1 MLRTIDM
8 IITVIKN
15 TIESDPC
22 LKIKFNHPNRK
33 YHLDELLPYILQVLD
48 QGISYRNIK
57 TKTNICWNTIY
68 KYYRL
73 LVKYNIIEKT
83 YEKLIDKYL
92 HQLEQIPNNFY
103 NDSSLVCNKLGEDKA
118 DYNPYSPKH
127 KLSKFSIINDDFL
140 IPISLD
146 VDYGSVHDT
155 VMLNKQLE
163 KLKENHPILFKNNIN
178 LIVDAGYDSKKLKEQ
193 VKNLNLGRVV
203 CYKNRRNGKK
213 KEITEN
219 YNLYDYLLLKSRM
232 KSEHMMCSFKQFK
245 RIDKRYDRYINNY
258 INFMYLGA
266 IKIIMK
272 KIGLYLINN

>member
-1 MLRTIDM
+1 MLRTIDN

-15 TIESDPC
+15 TIESNPC

-48 QGISYRNIK
+48 QGIAYRNIK

-73 LVKYNIIEKT
+73 LVKYNIIERT

-140 IPISLD
+140 IPISIS
-146 VDYGSVHDT
+146 VDSGSVHDI
-155 VMLNKQLE
+155 VMLNEQLE
-163 KLKENHPILFKNNIN
+163 KLKEIHPILFKNKVN
-178 LIVDAGYDSKKLKEQ
+178 LILDAGYDSKKLKEQ

-203 CYKNRRNGKK
+203 CYRNRRNGKK
-213 KEITEN
+213 KEITED
-219 YNLYDYLLLKSRM
+219 YTLYDYLLLKSRM
-232 KSEHMMCSFKQFK
+232 KSEHTMCSFKQFK
-245 RIDKRYDRYINNY
+245 RIDRRYDRYIINY
-258 INFMYLGA
+258 LNFMYLGA

-272 KIGLYLINN
+272 KIGLFII

>member
-1 MLRTIDM
+1 MSRTIDM

-15 TIESDPC
+15 TIESNPY

-48 QGISYRNIK
+48 QGVSYRNIK

-73 LVKYNIIEKT
+73 LIKYNIIEQT

-92 HQLEQIPNNFY
+92 HQLEKIPNNFY

-140 IPISLD
+140 IPISIGID
-146 VDYGSVHDT
+146 SGSVHDT
-155 VMLNKQLE
+155 VILTNQLE
-163 KLKENHPILFKNNIN
+163 KLKENYPILFKNEINII
-178 LIVDAGYDSKKLKEQ
+178 LDAGYDSKKLKEQ

-213 KEITEN
+213 KEITED
-219 YNLYDYLLLKSRM
+219 YTLYDYLLLKSRM
-232 KSEHMMCSFKQFK
+232 KSEHTMCSFKQFK

-258 INFMYLGA
+258 LNFMYLGS

-272 KIGLYLINN
+272 KIGMFLI

>member
-1 MLRTIDM
+1 MLRTIDN

-15 TIESDPC
+15 TIESNPC

-48 QGISYRNIK
+48 QGIAYRNIK

-73 LVKYNIIEKT
+73 LVKYNIIERT

-127 KLSKFSIINDDFL
+127 KLSKFSIINDEFL
-140 IPISLD
+140 IPISIS
-146 VDYGSVHDT
+146 VDSGSVHDI
-155 VMLNKQLE
+155 VMLNEQLG
-163 KLKENHPILFKNNIN
+163 KLKEIHPILFKNKVN
-178 LIVDAGYDSKKLKEQ
+178 LILDAGYDSKKLKEQ

-203 CYKNRRNGKK
+203 CYRNRRNGKK
-213 KEITEN
+213 KEITED
-219 YNLYDYLLLKSRM
+219 YTLYDYLLLKSRM
-232 KSEHMMCSFKQFK
+232 KSEHTMCSFKQFK
-245 RIDKRYDRYINNY
+245 RIDRRYDRYIINY
-258 INFMYLGA
+258 LNFMYLGA

-272 KIGLYLINN
+272 KIGLFLI

>member
-1 MLRTIDM
+1 MLRTIDN

-15 TIESDPC
+15 TIESNPC

-48 QGISYRNIK
+48 QGIAYRNIK

-73 LVKYNIIEKT
+73 LVKYNIIERT

-127 KLSKFSIINDDFL
+127 KLSKFSIINDEFL
-140 IPISLD
+140 IPISIS
-146 VDYGSVHDT
+146 VDSGSVHDI
-155 VMLNKQLE
+155 VMLNEQLG
-163 KLKENHPILFKNNIN
+163 KLKEIHPILFKNKVN
-178 LIVDAGYDSKKLKEQ
+178 LILDAGYDSKKLKEQ

-203 CYKNRRNGKK
+203 CYRNRRNGKK
-213 KEITEN
+213 KEITED
-219 YNLYDYLLLKSRM
+219 YTLYDYLLLKSRM
-232 KSEHMMCSFKQFK
+232 KSEHTMCSFKQFK
-245 RIDKRYDRYINNY
+245 RIDRRYDRYIINY
-258 INFMYLGA
+258 LNFMYLGA

-272 KIGLYLINN
+272 KIGLFII